1 MNDRECHDMLA
12 MKFKLPAKERLSP
25 NYSRK
30 ISDILFE
37 FVQEIASVDSPPEIL
52 EGAVTLAVLLW
63 NTPLLPSVA
72 QKENMDRIRQM
83 LAQKGRLDLQ
93 TEIHRLLAWRQ
104 SRYGTDL
111 RFVVDYRLEYEK
123 KGPRLSV
130 ASLDPEREV
139 NRKCAK

>member
-1 MNDRECHDMLA
+1 

-37 FVQEIASVDSPPEIL
+37 FVQEIAPADSPPEVL

-63 NTPLLPSVA
+63 NVPLLPEADQS
-72 QKENMDRIRQM
+72 ESLDRIREL
-83 LAQKGRLDLQ
+83 LARQGRLELQ
-93 TEIHRLLAWRQ
+93 TEITRLLELRK
-104 SRYGTDL
+104 SRYGTDR
-111 RFVVDYRLEYEK
+111 RFVVDSRLEYEK

-130 ASLDPEREV
+130 ASLDFDREE
-139 NRKCAK
+139 NRRPAA